1 MKANKS
7 CPICLTDYPTERDT
21 CPTDGALLIASSEW
35 APGALIRNKYRILG
49 RIGRGAMGT
58 VYKAEHIALEEVRAL
73 KVMSPQL
80 ASDLEFVQRFQQE
93 ARAARRL
100 QHRNI
105 VRVDDLDQAEDG
117 GLFIAMEHVDGV
129 TLCQLLQAVDGP
141 LPLGRAFRIV
151 RGIAEGLEVAHSFGI
166 VHRDIKPDNIL
177 MARGPEDTDLPK
189 LADFGIA
196 ALKEHSTTFTSGSK
210 FLLTPMYAAP
220 EQWKRLPGREL
231 DGRTDLYALGVTF
244 YQMLTGRLPFD
255 ASGPE
260 QWMYAH
266 LNSEPVPPSRCNS
279 ALSQLAGT
287 DALVLRL
294 LCKNPADRFP
304 DAQTFLSEL
313 IVLEGLVQGYEALA
327 SSDLP
332 AASEADEPK
341 AIFGKA
347 PAAQAPPE
355 QRRASVLSD
364 VSLGP
369 TTPSGTI
376 PPIPSWRR
384 RSVRI
389 GIAAALIV
397 VAIPVCAW
405 LLRPLRTQTPSSSAS
420 NARRNEFAN
429 PDLRVA
435 AQPGPDQSNDT
446 QSSSQP
452 YRAITTTA
460 SVSNLEL
467 NSRTLS
473 SPKSAKQ
480 ARERINSNPQDIL
493 NFTAGSNL
501 GPQISSGIGGRSS
514 DPTTGNVNAH
524 LGLPGERLTPERV
537 GTPSRS
543 DVSSVGEQS
552 TRRSEP
558 AIPNPQP
565 VPIESPS
572 KNESIPP
579 LNQLALV
586 DQGPEAKHIF
596 DEAEAKLSARNFE
609 DAAMLFGRATRLKPN
624 WSEPLVER
632 AKINAKLGRFAEA
645 IEDCT
650 QALRLNPADPVALNF
665 RGFARLSLNQVKD
678 AIADLDEA
686 IRIKPDYRDAYLNR
700 GNAKWALK
708 DKQGANAD
716 YHMAN
721 SLRNPNIR
729 R

>member
-1 MKANKS
+1 MKANKN
-7 CPICLTDYPTERDT
+7 CPICLTDYPAERNT

-117 GLFIAMEHVDGV
+117 SLFIAMEHVDGV
-129 TLCQLLQAVDGP
+129 SLCQLLQAVNGP
-141 LPLGRAFRIV
+141 LPLERAFRIV
-151 RGIAEGLEVAHSFGI
+151 RGIGEGLGVAHSLGI

-177 MARGPEDTDLPK
+177 LARGPEGTDLPK

-196 ALKEHSTTFTSGSK
+196 ALKEHSTTFTSGSR

-220 EQWKRLPGREL
+220 EQWQRLPGREL

-279 ALSQLAGT
+279 ALSQLAGA
-287 DALVLRL
+287 DELVLKL
-294 LCKNPADRFP
+294 LCKNSADRFP

-313 IVLEGLVQGYEALA
+313 IPLEALA
-327 SSDLP
+327 SSHPP
-332 AASEADEPK
+332 AASEADEPT

-355 QRRASVLSD
+355 QRRALVLSD
-364 VSLGP
+364 FPPGP
-369 TTPSGTI
+369 TTPPGTI
-376 PPIPSWRR
+376 RPIPSWPG
-384 RSVRI
+384 RSVKV
-389 GIAAALIV
+389 GIAAAMIV
-397 VAIPVCAW
+397 VAIPACVW
-405 LLRPLRTQTPSSSAS
+405 LLRPLRTHTLSSSAS
-420 NARRNEFAN
+420 NARRSELAN
-429 PDLRVA
+429 PDLQVA
-435 AQPGPDQSNDT
+435 VQPAPDQSKGT

-452 YRAITTTA
+452 NGAITKTA

-480 ARERINSNPQDIL
+480 ASERINSSPQDTL

-501 GPQISSGIGGRSS
+501 GPPISSGIGGRST
-514 DPTTGNVNAH
+514 DATTGNVNAR
-524 LGLPGERLTPERV
+524 LAPPRERLTPERV
-537 GTPSRS
+537 GTQSRS
-543 DVSSVGEQS
+543 DMSSVGEHS
-552 TRRSEP
+552 ARLSEP
-558 AIPNPQP
+558 AIPVPTP
-565 VPIESPS
+565 VPIESPG
-572 KNESIPP
+572 KNEAIPP
-579 LNQLALV
+579 SNQLALA
-586 DQGPEAKHIF
+586 DQEPEARHIF
-596 DEAEAKLSARNFE
+596 DEAEAKLSARNYE

-632 AKINAKLGRFAEA
+632 AKINAKLGRFAET

-678 AIADLDEA
+678 AISDLDEA
-686 IRIKPDYRDAYLNR
+686 IRVKPDYRDAYLNR

-721 SLRNPNIR
+721 SLQNRNIR